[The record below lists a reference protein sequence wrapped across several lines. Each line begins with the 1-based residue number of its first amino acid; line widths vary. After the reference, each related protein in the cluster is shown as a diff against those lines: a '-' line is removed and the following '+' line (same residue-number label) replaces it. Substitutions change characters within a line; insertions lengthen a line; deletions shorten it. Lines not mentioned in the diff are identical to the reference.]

1 MLPNDPLIAFS
12 QAKSTMA
19 ERHADAARRRMAND
33 ARSTRSGHS
42 VGQAS
47 RSMAD
52 RYVSALDRLH
62 HRLAARIRAHRPAVG
77 KEPRT
82 VAGS

>member
-1 MLPNDPLIAFS
+1 MFPNDPLIAFS

-19 ERHADAARRRMAND
+19 ERHAESARQRMAED
-33 ARSTRSGHS
+33 ARSTRSGHA

-47 RSMAD
+47 RSVAD
-52 RYVSALDRLH
+52 RCVPALGRLRH
-62 HRLAARIRAHRPAVG
+62 GLAARIRAHRPAVG
-77 KEPRT
+77 KESRS